1 MSEINAAV
9 LRGRISAA
17 EGLSGFGV
25 MRGPAGTPGT
35 PGAAATVTVGTVTTG
50 APGTE
55 ASVTNSGTESAAVL
69 DFVIPRGATGASGAG
84 TGDMRAET
92 YDPAGGAKQV
102 AFAGDLENH
111 EANESIHVTTAEK
124 TEWSGKQDA
133 LTGTAGQVVGFNS
146 DGKPEAMEAP
156 SGGSSAAQYSAT
168 LAASGWTESGGY
180 QTQTVTVSGLS
191 ASYEVNP
198 DVDCQLSGTDAD
210 GDAEILNA
218 WALVSLCETGDGTLT
233 AKCIGDAPA
242 ANIPITVRVFE

>member
-1 MSEINAAV
+1 MAINKVVADGETKLDLTGDTITAADLKSGV
-9 LRGRISAA
+9 TAHDRSGAA
-17 EGLSGFGV
+17 ITGSVETYTGETSI
-25 MRGPAGTPGT
+25 TPG
-35 PGAAATVTVGTVTTG
+35 
-50 APGTE
+50 
-55 ASVTNSGTESAAVL
+55 ESAQTL
-69 DFVIPRGATGASGAG
+69 QTEGKYMDSNIS
-84 TGDMRAET
+84 
-92 YDPAGGAKQV
+92 V
-102 AFAGDLENH
+102 AA
-111 EANESIHVTTAEK
+111 
-124 TEWSGKQDA
+124 
-133 LTGTAGQVVGFNS
+133 
-146 DGKPEAMEAP
+146 AP

-180 QTQTVTVSGLS
+180 QTQTVAVSGLS